1 MYYSHCQVYSSLAQ
15 WSGNEIILPVGNV
28 LFFLSLARKSALI
41 SKDNCMRTRSVCG
54 FLDGLALLNQCAHFI
69 SGWTPY
75 EAQKKT
81 RESCPQ

>member
-1 MYYSHCQVYSSLAQ
+1 
-15 WSGNEIILPVGNV
+15 
-28 LFFLSLARKSALI
+28 
-41 SKDNCMRTRSVCG
+41 MRTRSVCG

-81 RESCPQ
+81 RESCPQQLPERERKMERKGDGLEKFIM

>member
-1 MYYSHCQVYSSLAQ
+1 MVRERNNFTSWQRA
-15 WSGNEIILPVGNV
+15 I
-28 LFFLSLARKSALI
+28 FLSLARKSALI

-54 FLDGLALLNQCAHFI
+54 FLDGLAPLNQCAHFI